1 MRIRTVLGPP
11 LTQEIVRDTA
21 TALALSMYT
30 DTRADADPS
39 GGRTSAAG
47 LGALLTVREH
57 TTYQR

>member
-1 MRIRTVLGPP
+1 MRIRTLLGPP

-47 LGALLTVREH
+47 LGALLTAREH
-57 TTYQR
+57 TTHQR